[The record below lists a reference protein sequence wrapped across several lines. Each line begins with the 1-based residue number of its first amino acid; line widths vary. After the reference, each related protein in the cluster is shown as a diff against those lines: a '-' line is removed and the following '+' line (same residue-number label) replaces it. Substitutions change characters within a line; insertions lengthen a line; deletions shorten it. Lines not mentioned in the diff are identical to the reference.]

1 MRFLTL
7 LGFILLSATAI
18 HAEEVDFSTAAISL
32 TNNEMMQSPI
42 YVKKAYLQMY
52 QEDTKAYEK
61 RFAELDTAKKTG
73 KISEREYLQRSEVLK
88 KAYHDVYGTPLAEV
102 SKQITQDP
110 VGMYYKTIVSN
121 KRRPLLNLIHPELHQ
136 HGLKVLAGQV
146 LPTQTPDENI
156 QNTPTLQPLGRKN
169 ISVNLDAFK

>member
-1 MRFLTL
+1 
-7 LGFILLSATAI
+7 
-18 HAEEVDFSTAAISL
+18 
-32 TNNEMMQSPI
+32 
-42 YVKKAYLQMY
+42 
-52 QEDTKAYEK
+52 
-61 RFAELDTAKKTG
+61 
-73 KISEREYLQRSEVLK
+73 
-88 KAYHDVYGTPLAEV
+88 
-102 SKQITQDP
+102 
-110 VGMYYKTIVSN
+110 MYYKTIVSN